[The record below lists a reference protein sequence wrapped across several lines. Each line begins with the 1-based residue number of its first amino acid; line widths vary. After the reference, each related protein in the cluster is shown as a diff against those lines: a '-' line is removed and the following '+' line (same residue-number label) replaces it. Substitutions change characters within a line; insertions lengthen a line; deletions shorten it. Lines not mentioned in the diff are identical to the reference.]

1 MKNDPNGQSAGYLH
15 FTVLVPLALFLFFLP
30 WSLKWSN
37 LFLLA
42 AGGIFF
48 GQYLFLY
55 KEYGPFDRKRW
66 GGLFSSVF
74 VFYLLVPLSLLYTA
88 YPGEAVKFL
97 EYRAAMLFIPLMFF
111 SGFRMNRRETEW
123 VLAGLVAGVL
133 LRVMWF
139 YGLMAYGLASGR
151 LGGNL
156 TFSPVNAL
164 DPWLHSHR
172 TYLSFYF
179 LLALTAVVTS
189 RHVR

>member
-88 YPGEAVKFL
+88 YPGEAV
-97 EYRAAMLFIPLMFF
+97 
-111 SGFRMNRRETEW
+111 
-123 VLAGLVAGVL
+123 
-133 LRVMWF
+133 
-139 YGLMAYGLASGR
+139 
-151 LGGNL
+151 
-156 TFSPVNAL
+156 
-164 DPWLHSHR
+164 
-172 TYLSFYF
+172 
-179 LLALTAVVTS
+179 
-189 RHVR
+189 